1 MNKFEIKMDDGDIFY
16 MTNDYNIKEISEKIN
31 KVNVETDF
39 ISDDVNF
46 MVRVKNIKS
55 IELIE
60 VTL

>member
-16 MTNDYNIKEISEKIN
+16 MTNDYDIKEISEKIN

-46 MVRVKNIKS
+46 MVRIKNIKS
-55 IELIE
+55 IKLIE

>member
-16 MTNDYNIKEISEKIN
+16 MTNDYDIKEISEKIN

-46 MVRVKNIKS
+46 MVRIKNIKS
-55 IELIE
+55 IKLIE
-60 VTL
+60 SNL

>member
-1 MNKFEIKMDDGDIFY
+1 MNKFEIKMDNGDVFY
-16 MTNDYNIKEISEKIN
+16 MINEWNIKEISEKIN
-31 KVNVETDF
+31 KINVETDF